1 MLTNTGVLLR
11 LVGSRKET
19 ALSIETIGAVLGLA
33 LLDTLS
39 PTVIGIALYL
49 LLARPHR
56 VGALLGV
63 YLGSVAIAYFALGVL
78 LMLGLGAVVPIVDD
92 TVWAWGQ
99 AVLGA
104 ALIAG
109 SYFIPDKNP
118 ERASIRARSFTMRSM
133 LLLGLG
139 TWLFEFATA
148 VPYFG
153 AIGIMTSANPPA
165 VQWSPL
171 LAVYVTIMVIP
182 GILLFV
188 AWAAL
193 GERMRE
199 RFERWQNKLSS
210 GSRTTLRW
218 IVGIAGFLILLD
230 AAPDQ
235 ITITMSP

>member
-1 MLTNTGVLLR
+1 M
-11 LVGSRKET
+11 
-19 ALSIETIGAVLGLA
+19 SIETIGAVLGLA

-39 PTVIGIALYL
+39 PTVIGITLYL

-63 YLGSVAIAYFALGVL
+63 YLGSVAIAYFALGVV
-78 LMLGLGAVVPIVDD
+78 LMLGLGAVVPLVDD
-92 TVWAWGQ
+92 TVWVWGQ

-104 ALIAG
+104 ALIVG
-109 SYFIPDKNP
+109 SFFIPDKNP
-118 ERASIRARSFTMRSM
+118 ERASIAARSFTVRSM

-139 TWLFEFATA
+139 TWLFEFSTA

-153 AIGIMTSANPPA
+153 AVGIMTSASLPA

-171 LAVYVTIMVIP
+171 LGVYVTIMVIP
-182 GILLFV
+182 GILLF
-188 AWAAL
+188 ALWAAM

-218 IVGIAGFLILLD
+218 IVGIAGFLLLLD

-235 ITITMSP
+235 ITIAMSP

>member
-1 MLTNTGVLLR
+1 
-11 LVGSRKET
+11 
-19 ALSIETIGAVLGLA
+19 LSIATVGAVLGLA

-39 PTVIGIALYL
+39 PAVIGITLFL

-63 YLGSVAIAYFALGVL
+63 YLGSVALAYFALGVL
-78 LMLGLGAVVPIVDD
+78 LMLGLDAVVPLVDD

-104 ALIAG
+104 ALIVG
-109 SYFIPDKNP
+109 SYFIPDRNP
-118 ERASIRARSFTMRSM
+118 ERASVQARSFTVRSM

-139 TWLFEFATA
+139 TWLFEFSTA

-153 AIGIMTSANPPA
+153 AIGIMAVANLSA

-171 LAVYVTIMVIP
+171 LGVYVTIMVMP

-188 AWAAL
+188 VWAAL

-199 RFERWQNKLSS
+199 RFERWQSKLSS
-210 GSRTTLRW
+210 GSRSTLRW
-218 IVGIAGFLILLD
+218 IVGIAGVLILLD

-235 ITITMSP
+235 ITIKRGP

>member
-1 MLTNTGVLLR
+1 M
-11 LVGSRKET
+11 
-19 ALSIETIGAVLGLA
+19 VLGLA

-39 PTVIGIALYL
+39 PAVIGITLYL

-78 LMLGLGAVVPIVDD
+78 LMLGLGAVVPRVDD

-99 AVLGA
+99 AVLGV
-104 ALIAG
+104 ALMVG
-109 SYFIPDKNP
+109 SYFIPGKNP
-118 ERASIRARSFTMRSM
+118 ERASIQARSFTMRSM

-153 AIGIMTSANPPA
+153 AIGIMTSANLPA

-171 LAVYVTIMVIP
+171 LGVYVTIMVIP

-193 GERMRE
+193 GERLRE
-199 RFERWQNKLSS
+199 RFERWQTKLSS
-210 GSRTTLRW
+210 GSRTALSW
-218 IVGIAGFLILLD
+218 IVGIAGFLILLG
-230 AAPDQ
+230 AADTLFSEVTVVTPWG
-235 ITITMSP
+235 

>member
-1 MLTNTGVLLR
+1 M
-11 LVGSRKET
+11 
-19 ALSIETIGAVLGLA
+19 SIETIGAVLGLA

-39 PTVIGIALYL
+39 PTVIGITLYL
-49 LLARPHR
+49 LLTRPHR

-78 LMLGLGAVVPIVDD
+78 LMLGLGAVAPLVDD

-104 ALIAG
+104 ALIVG

-153 AIGIMTSANPPA
+153 AIGIMTSADLPA

-171 LAVYVTIMVIP
+171 LGGYVTIMVIP
-182 GILLFV
+182 GILLLV

-193 GERMRE
+193 GERLRA

-210 GSRTTLRW
+210 GSRTVVSW
-218 IVGIAGFLILLD
+218 IVWIAGCLILLEAVD
-230 AAPDQ
+230 TLFTEVTVATPWG
-235 ITITMSP
+235 

>member
-1 MLTNTGVLLR
+1 MSV
-11 LVGSRKET
+11 
-19 ALSIETIGAVLGLA
+19 ETIGVVLGLA

-39 PTVIGIALYL
+39 PTVIGVTLYL
-49 LLARPHR
+49 LLARPRR
-56 VGALLGV
+56 VGTLLGV

-78 LMLGLGAVVPIVDD
+78 LMFGLGAVVPVVGD

-99 AVLGA
+99 TALGV

-109 SYFIPDKNP
+109 SYFIPDKDP
-118 ERASIRARSFTMRSM
+118 ERAPVRARSFTLGSM

-148 VPYFG
+148 VPYFA
-153 AIGIMTSANPPA
+153 AIGIMTAARLTA

-171 LAVYVTIMVIP
+171 LGVYVTVMVLP
-182 GILLFV
+182 GILLLA

-193 GERMRE
+193 GERTRE
-199 RFERWQNKLSS
+199 RFERWRDKLSS
-210 GSRTTLRW
+210 GSRSTLRW
-218 IVGIAGFLILLD
+218 IVGIAGVLILLD

-235 ITITMSP
+235 ITFTTSL

>member
-1 MLTNTGVLLR
+1 M
-11 LVGSRKET
+11 
-19 ALSIETIGAVLGLA
+19 SIATIGAVLGLA

-39 PTVIGIALYL
+39 PTVIGVTLYL

-56 VGALLGV
+56 VGTLLGA

-78 LMLGLGAVVPIVDD
+78 LMLGLGAVVPHVDD
-92 TVWAWGQ
+92 SVWTWGQ
-99 AVLGA
+99 AALGA
-104 ALIAG
+104 ALIVG

-118 ERASIRARSFTMRSM
+118 ERASIQARPFTMRSM
-133 LLLGLG
+133 LLMGLG

-148 VPYFG
+148 VPYFA
-153 AIGIMTSANPPA
+153 AIGIMTTAHLTA
-165 VQWSPL
+165 IQWSPL
-171 LAVYVTIMVIP
+171 LGVYVTIMVLP

-193 GERMRE
+193 RERMRE
-199 RFERWQNKLSS
+199 RFERWQSKLSS
-210 GSRTTLRW
+210 GSRSALRW
-218 IVGIAGFLILLD
+218 IVGTAGFLILLD

>member
-1 MLTNTGVLLR
+1 M
-11 LVGSRKET
+11 
-19 ALSIETIGAVLGLA
+19 
-33 LLDTLS
+33 LDTLS
-39 PTVIGIALYL
+39 PTLVGITVYL

-56 VGALLGV
+56 VGALLGA
-63 YLGSVAIAYFALGVL
+63 YLGSVAVAYFALGVL
-78 LMLGLGAVVPIVDD
+78 LMFGLGAVVPLVDD

-99 AVLGA
+99 AALGV
-104 ALIAG
+104 ALLVG
-109 SYFIPDKNP
+109 SYFIPDRNP
-118 ERASIRARSFTMRSM
+118 ERASVQGRSFTTRSM
-133 LLLGLG
+133 LLSGLG

-148 VPYFG
+148 VPYFA
-153 AIGIMTSANPPA
+153 AIGIMTSADLPA
-165 VQWSPL
+165 VHWIQL
-171 LAVYVTIMVIP
+171 LGVYVIIMVLP

-193 GERMRE
+193 RERMRE
-199 RFERWQNKLSS
+199 RLERWQSRLSS